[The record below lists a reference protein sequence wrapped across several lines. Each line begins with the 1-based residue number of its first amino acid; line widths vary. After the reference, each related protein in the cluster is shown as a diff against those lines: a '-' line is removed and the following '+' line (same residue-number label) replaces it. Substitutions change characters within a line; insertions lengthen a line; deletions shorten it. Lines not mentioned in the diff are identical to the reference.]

1 MGGAGENASYPPD
14 PSPEQAERFAL
25 VASWFERTRQVPES
39 DRKALLDEAELRH
52 PGLRA
57 EILGLLAMDAA
68 EGGPLAAG
76 ASALDSSQ
84 ALKALA
90 TESGHVP
97 LPTVGR
103 PSSIGPYEVLSD
115 LGAGGMGRVYL
126 ARRADAD
133 FDKRVAIKVL
143 RPGMDDVGL
152 LARFRSERRILAQ
165 LDHPYVAALLD
176 GGATEQGLPY
186 LVMEYIE
193 GSTLVDYVQATELS
207 IPQRIAL
214 FRKVGEAVAALHR
227 SLIVHRDLKPSNI
240 LVTAD
245 GTPKLLDFG
254 IAKILDSHDSDPT
267 AVHTQTGMVLY
278 TPEYGSPEQSQG
290 RPITTA
296 SDVYSLGV
304 LLFEVLTGQRPYSF
318 AQRTPSEFVRV
329 LSEEQPPTMSSVAP
343 ERARLLAGDL
353 DTIVAMALRKEP
365 ERRYGSVALLLE
377 DLDRFTK
384 GLPVRARKDT
394 FRYRSGKFLRRRFG
408 WVAAAVIFTGMLAGF
423 AVSMGLLAGRMSR
436 QRDLA
441 EVRAEVAGE
450 VSSFLVDLFRVS
462 APDEAVGEQISARS
476 LLDRGANQIRY
487 DVRKDPRVR
496 ASLMDAMGRAYLALG
511 NTPEASDLLGQAE
524 GLFKGEA
531 QHAGKHASI
540 LAHLGSVRFL
550 EGNNTE
556 AESMLREAVTT
567 LTSLPPLNQ
576 RDEAQARL
584 RLADLLQELGR
595 FDESLEMA
603 RSGQAVLEKLA
614 PEPDRHLVQSWISV
628 AQKHEAAGDLEEA
641 EAILNRARAT
651 QAEIFVGDH
660 PDQASTLRALA
671 LVYRQQDRFEEGV
684 QAIREAL
691 RIDRSILGE
700 DHPNIDDHLF
710 SLAGL
715 HKEAGEL
722 REALEIYRGILERD
736 RERFG
741 DHNYVA
747 LDMGNIA
754 GILSWLG
761 EFEEAEQLYSAALD
775 LQKRILPAG
784 HHEIATTL
792 SNYGNMLR
800 QRKRYAEAVP
810 YLEEALAI
818 RKKALPAD
826 HPTVWTSLNMLAI
839 SYMDQGRLEESLQLA
854 QEVLAGRQAKLG
866 DHTQVASSLLTVGA
880 TLRKLGRMEDAEDH
894 LRRSL
899 AMYRGALSDDHL
911 DVARVQHHL
920 GRLLA
925 SMGRTDEALVELRA
939 ALETRSANL
948 RPDHPDVLKAASDLA
963 KAQTNGG

>member
-1 MGGAGENASYPPD
+1 MGGAGEGASYSPG
-14 PSPEQAERFAL
+14 PSPDQAERFAL
-25 VASWFERTRQVPES
+25 VATWFEQARQVPAQ
-39 DRKALLDEAELRH
+39 DRSGLLEEAERLH
-52 PGLRA
+52 PGLREEVLA
-57 EILGLLAMDAA
+57 LLAVDDA
-68 EGGPLAAG
+68 EGGPLAAD
-76 ASALDSSQ
+76 ASAFDSGQ
-84 ALKALA
+84 ALEALG
-90 TESGHVP
+90 TETGHAP
-97 LPTVGR
+97 LPAAGR

-126 ARRADAD
+126 ARRAGAD

-143 RPGMDDVGL
+143 RPGMDDEGL
-152 LARFRSERRILAQ
+152 LTRFRAERRILAQ

-193 GSTLVDYVQATELS
+193 GRPLMDYVQAADLS
-207 IPQRIAL
+207 IPQRLDL

-240 LVTAD
+240 LVAED

-254 IAKILDSHDSDPT
+254 IAKILESDDSDPT

-304 LLFEVLTGQRPYSF
+304 LLFEMLTGQRPYSF

-329 LSEEQPPTMSSVAP
+329 LSETQPPTMSSVAP
-343 ERARLLAGDL
+343 EGARLLAGDL

-408 WVAAAVIFTGMLAGF
+408 SVAAAVIFAGMLAGF
-423 AVSMGLLAGRMSR
+423 AISMGLQAGRTAR

-441 EVRAEVAGE
+441 EVRAEIAGE

-511 NTPEASDLLGQAE
+511 NTAEASDLLGQAVD
-524 GLFKGEA
+524 LLDDEA
-531 QHAGKHASI
+531 ENAGMRASI
-540 LAHLGSVRFL
+540 LAHLGSIRFL
-550 EGNNTE
+550 EGDNAA
-556 AESMLREAVTT
+556 AETMLSEAVAT
-567 LTSLPPLNQ
+567 LTSLSPLTQ
-576 RDEAQARL
+576 REEAQARL
-584 RLADLLQELGR
+584 LYADFLQELGR
-595 FDESLEMA
+595 FDDALLMA

-614 PEPDRHLVQSWISV
+614 PEPDRDLVRSWINV
-628 AQKHEAAGDLEEA
+628 AQKHEAAGDRDEA
-641 EAILNRARAT
+641 EAILTRARAA

-671 LVYRQQDRFEEGV
+671 LVYRHQDRFEEGV

-700 DHPNIDDHLF
+700 DHPNVDDHLF
-710 SLAGL
+710 ALAGL
-715 HKEAGEL
+715 HKEGGQL
-722 REALEIYRGILERD
+722 REALGIYRGILARDQERL
-736 RERFG
+736 G
-741 DHNYVA
+741 DHYYVA

-754 GILSWLG
+754 GILTRLS
-761 EFEEAEQLYSAALD
+761 EFEEADQLYSAALD
-775 LQKRILPAG
+775 LQKRILPDG

-800 QRKRYAEAVP
+800 LQERYAEAVP

-818 RKKALPAD
+818 RKKALPPD
-826 HPTVWTSLNMLAI
+826 HPAVLTSLNMLAI
-839 SYMDQGRLEESLQLA
+839 SYSDQGRLEESLALA
-854 QEVLAGRQAKLG
+854 QEVLARRQAKLG
-866 DHTQVASSLLTVGA
+866 EHTQVAGSLLTVGA
-880 TLRKLGRMEDAEDH
+880 TLRKLGRVEEAEDH
-894 LRRSL
+894 IRRSL
-899 AMYRGALSDDHL
+899 EMYRGALSDDHL
-911 DVARVQHHL
+911 DVARVQQHL
-920 GRLLA
+920 GLLLA
-925 SMGRTDEALVELRA
+925 GMGRTDEALVELEA
-939 ALETRSANL
+939 ALAKRKARL
-948 RPDHPDVLKAASDLA
+948 QPDHPDVLQSANDLA
-963 KAQTNGG
+963 KVQANGG